1 VLQKIYI
8 NEIFHQH
15 SHP

>member
-1 VLQKIYI
+1 VLQKTYI